1 MQFEGKIEIATACNL
16 AQVSR
21 AGFYR
26 EYVEHAPREAEV
38 ALRDAIQRIALE
50 NRFYGYRRITA
61 ELRDQGWV
69 VNGKCVLRLM
79 RLDNLLS
86 LRRRKFVITTE
97 SRHCFGLYANLAESV
112 KLVTVNQLWVAD
124 ITYIRLRETFLYLA
138 VILDAFS
145 RKVLGW
151 ELDETLETRLPLAAL
166 DRALASRVVPAG
178 IVHHSDRGLQYASKE
193 YITRLLDH
201 GFLVSMSRPGSPW
214 ENARAES
221 FMKTLK
227 SEEVHVRQY
236 RDLRDAKR
244 SIGHFLEDVYN
255 AKRRHSALGYRSPVD
270 FEAQHE
276 NQRNAFS
283 QA

>member
-1 MQFEGKIEIATACNL
+1 MQLEGKIEIAAACEL
-16 AQVSR
+16 AQLSR

-26 EYVEHAPREAEV
+26 GYVDHAPHQAEI
-38 ALRDAIQRIALE
+38 ALRDAIQRVALD
-50 NRFYGYRRITA
+50 NPFYGYRRVTA
-61 ELRDQGWV
+61 ELRHQGWV
-69 VNGKCVLRLM
+69 VNGKCVLRLT

-97 SRHCFGLYANLAESV
+97 SRHCFGVYANLVESV

-124 ITYIRLRETFLYLA
+124 ITYIRLSEAFIYLA
-138 VILDAFS
+138 VVLDAFS

-151 ELDETLETRLPLAAL
+151 ELGETLETSLPLAAL
-166 DRALASRVVPAG
+166 DRALANRVVPAG

-201 GFLVSMSRPGSPW
+201 GFLISMSRAGSPW

-227 SEEVHVRQY
+227 CEEVHLRQY
-236 RDLRDAKR
+236 RNLQDAR
-244 SIGHFLEDVYN
+244 TSIAHFLDEVYN
-255 AKRRHSALGYRSPVD
+255 CERLHSALGYQSPVT
-270 FEAQHE
+270 FEAHHGL
-276 NQRNAFS
+276 QRDAFS
-283 QA
+283 

>member
-1 MQFEGKIEIATACNL
+1 MQLEGKIEVARACEL

-26 EYVEHAPREAEV
+26 QYEERAPRQAEV

-50 NRFYGYRRITA
+50 NRFYGYRRVTA
-61 ELRDQGWV
+61 ELRHQGWM

-86 LRRRKFVITTE
+86 LRRRKFVLTTE

-124 ITYIRLRETFLYLA
+124 ITYIRVREAFLYLA
-138 VILDAFS
+138 VVLDAFS
-145 RKVLGW
+145 RKVVGW
-151 ELDETLETRLPLAAL
+151 ALEETLETSLPLAAL
-166 DRALASRVVPAG
+166 DRALASRVIPAG

-193 YITRLLDH
+193 YIICLLDH
-201 GFLVSMSRPGSPW
+201 GFLISMSRSGSPW

-227 SEEVHVRQY
+227 CEEVHLRRY
-236 RDLRDAKR
+236 RNLADARR
-244 SIGHFLEDVYN
+244 SIGHFLQDVYN
-255 AKRRHSALGYRSPVD
+255 GERLHSALGYQTPVA
-270 FEAQHE
+270 FEAQLGQPRH
-276 NQRNAFS
+276 AFS
-283 QA
+283 